1 MEGEI
6 YVDYWSTGALI
17 HVEHEIQYLQT
28 TQYSL
33 GGYMGLKE
41 TSYLAICLEKVHH
54 WYFLACLPLSG
65 LRPL

>member
-17 HVEHEIQYLQT
+17 LVEHEIQYLQT

-33 GGYMGLKE
+33 GG
-41 TSYLAICLEKVHH
+41 
-54 WYFLACLPLSG
+54 
-65 LRPL
+65 